1 MPWFNVDDSAYA
13 HPKFMRL
20 SLAATGLWMRA
31 GAWCAQNMTDG
42 WMPEWVLP
50 LAGMAVDELDALVS
64 QLEDADLWVR
74 GVGGW
79 QFKDWTDWNK
89 TREWHEKQREANRER
104 QRRWA
109 EKGNEKRW
117 SEPPDDIPYDGA
129 PNAVTNALGDALL
142 TSPNPTQV
150 SSSVLE
156 NVSHDTD
163 TDRSAIAND
172 NRFDKF
178 WAIAI
183 RKTGKGNARKA
194 LVRALTKTSEHH
206 LAAAWRAAN
215 QAWATWPD
223 RSKVP
228 HPATWLNQERWDDEP
243 PQPHATSSKTLNAL
257 DRATQ
262 MEMTDDTSRL
272 PATPRPSITAGPTG
286 HAG

>member
-20 SLAATGLWMRA
+20 SLAATGLWVRA

-50 LAGMAVDELDALVS
+50 LAGMAADELDTLVA

-89 TREWHEKQREANRER
+89 TREYHLQERAKARER
-104 QRRWA
+104 QRLHRERMTQSNA
-109 EKGNEKRW
+109 GH
-117 SEPPDDIPYDGA
+117 
-129 PNAVTNALGDALL
+129 AVTNGVSHAVSH
-142 TSPNPTQV
+142 TTQPNPTQQQV
-150 SSSVLE
+150 GTGSGDVQ
-156 NVSHDTD
+156 VAVP
-163 TDRSAIAND
+163 TDRSAIANRE
-172 NRFDKF
+172 RFDKF
-178 WAIAI
+178 WKVAV
-183 RKTGKGNARKA
+183 RKTGKGQARKA
-194 LVRALTKTSEHH
+194 FDRAMTKTSEQH
-206 LAAAWRAAN
+206 LAGSWIAAN

-223 RSKVP
+223 RTVVP
-228 HPATWLNQERWDDEP
+228 HPATWLNQERWDDDI
-243 PQPHATSSKTLNAL
+243 PQPHITGSKTLNAL

-272 PATPRPSITAGPTG
+272 PTPTRPSITAGPTG